1 MKKTVVLFLFI
12 FLLFALVKTNS
23 SVFSGKDKIIKYDTL
38 PATDTTGKGNLIDTF
53 GGIKNMNDSNLKA
66 KKDSLLK

>member
-23 SVFSGKDKIIKYDTL
+23 SGFFAKDSVSIYDTL

-66 KKDSLLK
+66 KKDSLFK